1 MKQIMDSI
9 RNNHHMLFTDAPS
22 ELNENVQRY
31 AAYYRLPI
39 KQVLYRYGYER
50 VGDERLFVQSFRPED
65 VKGHILLLHGYY
77 DHAGVLNETIRYF
90 VDKGFHVWTIDFP
103 GHGLSTGERASIL
116 EFSYYAESVKEI
128 VRRHLAKTDSPVY
141 FIAHSTGAA
150 AAMHYLLYDK
160 EASVIQKAVF
170 ICPLVRSY
178 RWNASTIGIKLLKPL
193 VSELKRVVR
202 TNSSNEAFL
211 RFIKNDPLQHDKVPL
226 SWAEALM
233 RWNDDIKKA
242 TPSGADVFII
252 QGKDDTTVDWQHNV
266 VFLLKKF
273 PFASVRLVEEGKH
286 HLLNERDE
294 IRQDVFTLIHDY
306 LTKKKE
312 DDRKCPS

>member
-1 MKQIMDSI
+1 MKQIMESI
-9 RNNHHMLFTDAPS
+9 RNDYQLLFTNTPS
-22 ELNENVQRY
+22 EMNENVRRY
-31 AAYYRLPI
+31 AAYYGLPI
-39 KQVLYRYGYER
+39 KQASYRYGYER
-50 VGDERLFVQSFRPED
+50 VGNERLFVQSFRPECA
-65 VKGHILLLHGYY
+65 KAHILLLHGYY

-90 VDKGFHVWTIDFP
+90 VHKGFHVWTIDFP
-103 GHGLSTGERASIL
+103 GHGLSTGERASISD
-116 EFSYYAESVKEI
+116 FSYYAESVKEI
-128 VRRHLAKTDSPVY
+128 VRRHLAKADSPVY

-150 AAMHYLLYDK
+150 AGMHYLLHHK
-160 EASVIQKAVF
+160 EASVIRKAVF

-178 RWNASTIGIKLLKPL
+178 RWNASTIGIKLLKPF
-193 VSELKRVVR
+193 VSELRRVIR

-211 RFIKNDPLQHDKVPL
+211 RFIRNDPLQHDKVPL

-242 TPSGADVFII
+242 NPSGADVFII

-273 PFASVRLVEEGKH
+273 PFASVSLVEGGKH

-294 IRQDVFTLIHDY
+294 IRQAVFTLIHDY
-306 LTKKKE
+306 LTKEKE
-312 DDRKCPS
+312 GS